1 MKSNNFSTENAEA
14 KSYASPIC
22 QVIDVGIQRVICG
35 SETEKVTEIEGE
47 W

>member
-1 MKSNNFSTENAEA
+1 MNNNNFSTENAEA
-14 KSYASPIC
+14 KSYAPPIC
-22 QVIDVGIQRVICG
+22 KVIDVGTQRVTCA